1 MNKLL
6 SLLSILGLALLS
18 FFSFSTKVLAGE
30 IVISGNGDQSVNSA
44 EVNIQNE
51 QTIVQENVANI
62 ENNVDINANTGGNE
76 ANGNN
81 GDASVE
87 TGDIKVTEEIENNVN
102 ESSVEAGCCETDEE
116 TSLVISGNASDSQN
130 NISSDL
136 NSLTNVYVNQI
147 ANITNNISGF
157 ANSGGNSANDNS
169 GNVLIDTGSITVH
182 ELIKNS
188 GINVTN
194 VEATIAQINLI
205 AKILNNGANSTSE
218 INADFNNNLE
228 TIIEN
233 IANIENNSFWN
244 LVTGENEANGNL
256 GDVSITTGDILFIST
271 IINEDIN
278 KSKVKVK
285 CGCPEDGDDGP
296 KDNGEEPPPPPP
308 PDKKDD
314 NPPPPPS
321 NNCCPSPPS
330 QGGDALGAALGALLP
345 DTGGNWL
352 LLMTILAGILF
363 ALGWYL
369 RLHPGVA
376 PNKKY
381 I

>member
-6 SLLSILGLALLS
+6 TLLSLLGLALLS
-18 FFSFSTKVLAGE
+18 IFSFSTRALAGE
-30 IVISGNGDQSVNSA
+30 IVISGNGDQSVSSA
-44 EVNIQNE
+44 DVNIQNE
-51 QTIVQENVANI
+51 QTVVQSNEANI

-76 ANGNN
+76 LNGNS
-81 GDASVE
+81 GDGSIE
-87 TGDIKVTEEIENNVN
+87 TGNINITEEIENNVN
-102 ESSVEAGCCETDEE
+102 ESSVDAGCCEMDEE

-157 ANSGGNSANDNS
+157 ANSGGNSANNNN
-169 GNVLIDTGSITVH
+169 GNVSIDTGNITVH

-188 GINVTN
+188 GINVTD

-205 AKILNNGANSTSE
+205 AKILNNGANSENE
-218 INADFNNNLE
+218 IYADFNNNLE

-256 GDVSITTGDILFIST
+256 GDVSITTGDILFISK

-285 CGCPEDGDDGP
+285 CGCPEEDGDDGP
-296 KDNGEEPPPPPP
+296 KDNGEKPPP

-314 NPPPPPS
+314 KPPDPKPTS
-321 NNCCPSPPS
+321 NCCPSPPS
-330 QGGDALGAALGALLP
+330 QGGDVLGAALGALLP
-345 DTGGNWL
+345 DTGSNWL
-352 LLMTILAGILF
+352 LLMTILCGILF

-376 PNKKY
+376 PNPP
-381 I
+381 